1 MKPENNACTG
11 ASSAVEFSL
20 FMYLG
25 CHCRGQ
31 PCLGRAGATCWWAPT
46 ALALLSQV
54 ASPTEEVVGPF
65 STAHSPS
72 AFQNTTGSFRVRKLR
87 EKISF
92 WYFQIMPGLVLDDLA
107 QMPSPELFK
116 TPQTQTDCE
125 PNPTRCVMNTNMIFA
140 GGFPSTSSLNWGAL

>member
-72 AFQNTTGSFRVRKLR
+72 AFQNTTGLFRVRKLK
-87 EKISF
+87 EKINGKQKC
-92 WYFQIMPGLVLDDLA
+92 YFVNQVCSLLLFLRLV
-107 QMPSPELFK
+107 
-116 TPQTQTDCE
+116 
-125 PNPTRCVMNTNMIFA
+125 
-140 GGFPSTSSLNWGAL
+140 STSSQSMTRTTSQPPARPSWLIWTNTSRRSATRSTEARQR